1 MLQWILQNI
10 LKIQTFQRT
19 AKLIIANFYK
29 MDFMKGIVILLK
41 VDKMYNI
48 LKSLLA
54 TVISR
59 DMKVKLDDQSF

>member
-1 MLQWILQNI
+1 
-10 LKIQTFQRT
+10 
-19 AKLIIANFYK
+19 

-59 DMKVKLDDQSF
+59 DMKVKLDDQSFWWSLPGIFNEADPDSNLVLQKKQTPDL